1 MVEYVVILVNN
12 KINNLKL
19 DTHYDNV
26 NDSFEEFIID
36 RAKRILNCIE
46 NETVK
51 KITDRNIEY
60 IIKYF
65 GDTLEKLS
73 NNNKYL
79 V

>member
-1 MVEYVVILVNN
+1 MVEYVVILLNN
-12 KINNLKL
+12 KINNLNL

-46 NETVK
+46 DTIGK
-51 KITDRNIEY
+51 KITDRNTED

-65 GDTLEKLS
+65 GETLEK
-73 NNNKYL
+73 N
-79 V
+79 